1 MGFRYRKSIN
11 IGGGFRVN
19 ISKSGIGYSWGT
31 KGYRISKTSNGNIR
45 KTSTLPGTGLSYVE
59 ELSNKNKKGR
69 INSNDFLNNN
79 LQVNTY
85 DSQEIKN
92 VLTSD
97 ISSDNLK
104 DIVSLANRSIKLNK
118 ITNLFLGSSF
128 VLSFI
133 NTNFLIMTII
143 SLILKVY
150 IKTKGTVEL
159 EYSIDE
165 DQKSVVSEKIKPF
178 LRISDSSNI
187 WRITETSKVI
197 DTKYTAGAK
206 NVIKRQK
213 CKVSKKIPFPFK
225 VNVSATSYIY
235 NKERLFFLP
244 DKLFFIQKNKVF
256 AINYTDVKT
265 CIYNQNFIENVSV
278 PKDATIVGYTW
289 EFVNKNGGPDKRFKK
304 NRQLPIC
311 SYGSLS
317 ISSPYGLNTILMFS
331 KGLSRLD

>member
-11 IGGGFRVN
+11 IGGGFRIN

-31 KGYRISKTSNGNIR
+31 KGYRISKTARGNIR
-45 KTSTLPGTGLSYVE
+45 KTATLPGTGLSYVE
-59 ELSNKNKKGR
+59 ELSNKNKKGS
-69 INSNDFLNNN
+69 INSNDSFNNN
-79 LQVNTY
+79 LQINTY

-92 VLTSD
+92 VLTPE

-104 DIVSLANRSIKLNK
+104 DIVNLANKSIKLNK
-118 ITNLFLGSSF
+118 IANIFLVSSIF
-128 VLSFI
+128 LSFL
-133 NTNFLIMTII
+133 NTNFLILTII
-143 SLILKVY
+143 SFILKVY
-150 IKTKGTVEL
+150 IKTKGVVDL

-165 DQKSVVSEKIKPF
+165 DQKSVISEKIKPF

-206 NVIKRQK
+206 NLIKRQK

-235 NKERLFFLP
+235 NNERLFFLP

-265 CIYNQNFIENVSV
+265 CIYNQSFIENVSV
-278 PKDATIVGYTW
+278 PRDATIVGYTW
-289 EFVNKNGGPDKRFKK
+289 EFVNKKGGPDKRFKR

-311 SYGSLS
+311 AYGSLS
-317 ISSPYGLNTILMFS
+317 ISSPFGLNTILMFS

>member
-11 IGGGFRVN
+11 IGGGFRIN
-19 ISKSGIGYSWGT
+19 MSKSGIGYSWGT
-31 KGYRISKTSNGNIR
+31 KGYRISKTARGNIR
-45 KTSTLPGTGLSYVE
+45 KTATLPGTGLSYVE
-59 ELSNKNKKGR
+59 ELSNKNKKGS
-69 INSNDFLNNN
+69 INSNDSFNNN
-79 LQVNTY
+79 LQINTY

-92 VLTSD
+92 VLTPE

-104 DIVSLANRSIKLNK
+104 DIVNLANKSIKLNK
-118 ITNLFLGSSF
+118 IANIFLVSSI
-128 VLSFI
+128 VLSFL
-133 NTNFLIMTII
+133 NTNFLILTII
-143 SLILKVY
+143 SFILKVY
-150 IKTKGTVEL
+150 IKTKGVVDL

-165 DQKSVVSEKIKPF
+165 DQKSVISEKIKPF

-206 NVIKRQK
+206 NLIKRQK

-235 NKERLFFLP
+235 NNERLFFLP

-265 CIYNQNFIENVSV
+265 CIYNQSFIENVSV
-278 PKDATIVGYTW
+278 PRDATIVGYTW
-289 EFVNKNGGPDKRFKK
+289 EFVNKKGGPDKRFKR

-311 SYGSLS
+311 AYGSLS
-317 ISSPYGLNTILMFS
+317 ISSPFGLNTILMFS